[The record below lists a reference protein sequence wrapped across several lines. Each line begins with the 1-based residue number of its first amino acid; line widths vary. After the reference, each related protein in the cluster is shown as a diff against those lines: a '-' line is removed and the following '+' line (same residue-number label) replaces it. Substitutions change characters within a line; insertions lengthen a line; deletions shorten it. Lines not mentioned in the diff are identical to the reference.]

1 MVSQNINLDKLIE
14 DIDQQ
19 VEILFAIAGDNPI
32 LTEQLRLLLE
42 SREIILAQDLEI
54 DRLEQLVDPD
64 DYIDHSSMIDR
75 LREID
80 EI

>member
-19 VEILFAIAGDNPI
+19 IEILFAISGDNPI

-42 SREIILAQDLEI
+42 SRELILYQDMEI
-54 DRLEQLVDPD
+54 GRLEELVDPD
-64 DYIDHSSMIDR
+64 DYIDHSSMVER
-75 LREID
+75 LGEID
-80 EI
+80 QN